1 MRCRLDFVPLQGYDK
16 PASGTPGP
24 CTEVADIRRGV
35 PHKELLVVK
44 ARRERDLQSS
54 KDLTMKKTDER
65 NKLRFFVK
73 RSPEKV
79 LSIIES

>member
-1 MRCRLDFVPLQGYDK
+1 MISEQVVHQVRAQRSQISN
-16 PASGTPGP
+16 A
-24 CTEVADIRRGV
+24 GV
-35 PHKELLVVK
+35 PHKEELLVVK

-54 KDLTMKKTDER
+54 KDLTTKKTDEK